1 MEDISASSLDADPT
15 APFTLNA
22 PSGYHQTMRPLNR
35 PVSWWGWHWQ
45 PPVPMSIVEII
56 GAGSMSARMAAMFWV
71 GMERGASIIVAADPP
86 SAGKTTT
93 LSALLAFT
101 PPETLVYFTR
111 GQGETFALPP
121 RTSRHPTYL
130 LINEMSDHIPVYT
143 WDEYARRAFE
153 LLAEGYSMATT
164 MHADTVDG
172 VIRQLNGELGIPRRQ
187 IANVTFVVPLYVGR
201 GRETVRRVLQ
211 TALLLPNGN
220 DLRIVELTRWHRD
233 PDEFGVL
240 ANDRARESFATWAG
254 LTPEA
259 LDFEL
264 DRREGFLQRL
274 ARNGITEIPEVSRAI
289 ERFYEEVLRAKEG

>member
-1 MEDISASSLDADPT
+1 
-15 APFTLNA
+15 
-22 PSGYHQTMRPLNR
+22 
-35 PVSWWGWHWQ
+35 
-45 PPVPMSIVEII
+45 MSIVEII
-56 GAGSMSARMAAMFWV
+56 GAGSMSARMAAMYWV

-121 RTSRHPTYL
+121 RTGAYPTYL

-143 WDEYARRAFE
+143 WDEYARRAFQ

-164 MHADTVDG
+164 MHADTVEG
-172 VIRQLNGELGIPRRQ
+172 VIRQLEGDLGIPRRQ
-187 IANVTFVVPLYVGR
+187 IANVTFIVPLYIGR
-201 GRETVRRVLQ
+201 SQVTVRRVLQ

-220 DLRIVELTRWHRD
+220 DLRIVELTRWDRD
-233 PDEFGVL
+233 ADEFGVL
-240 ANDRARESFATWAG
+240 AEEQARESFATWAG

-264 DRREGFLQRL
+264 DRREGFLRRL
-274 ARNGITEIPEVSRAI
+274 VKDGIAEISEVSRAI
-289 ERFYEEVLRAKEG
+289 ERFYEDVLRAKEG